1 MNSQLLSFYIPRM
14 NGKFTKTQVKNNL
27 EDGFLDCNIERID
40 FVSILNP
47 DKTVNPN
54 YRSAFIHMY
63 LRSQPASFQL
73 YKTTHVEEKVFKFY
87 LNGQYDSYWLL
98 LKNKFPV
105 PETELNLSQV
115 VENAR
120 LLEERV
126 AKLEEINEYQATK
139 LENIETVVY
148 QLLGGLFNHRTQ
160 GNVLNQN
167 LNLLEDNNEV
177 CWSPT
182 HDDSKSKWAQ
192 YPTTRQGDDSEI
204 RIQKLENE
212 LKQVKRFVVFHN
224 DYRFSDDESSD
235 DEEENATNNSTHSSM
250 PGLEEQIHII
260 QDDVTSNEDEDS
272 DEDDDSGD
280 GSSMPDLIPVEEQDN
295 TSVASSSTHSSMPS
309 LECVNDSDSDA

>member
-1 MNSQLLSFYIPRM
+1 
-14 NGKFTKTQVKNNL
+14 
-27 EDGFLDCNIERID
+27 
-40 FVSILNP
+40 
-47 DKTVNPN
+47 
-54 YRSAFIHMY
+54 MY
-63 LRSQPASFQL
+63 LRNNPNSIQL
-73 YKTTHVEEKVFKFY
+73 YKTAYVEENAFKFY
-87 LNGQYDSYWLL
+87 FNRQTSSYWLL

-105 PETELNLSQV
+105 PETDLNLSQV

-126 AKLEEINEYQATK
+126 AKLEEIIEYQATK

-148 QLLGGLFNHRTQ
+148 QLLGGLFNHSTQ
-160 GNVLNQN
+160 GKVLNQN

-182 HDDSKSKWAQ
+182 NGDSKSKWAH

-224 DYRFSDDESSD
+224 EYRFSDDESSD
-235 DEEENATNNSTHSSM
+235 EEEDASTHSSM
-250 PGLEEQIHII
+250 PGLEQQIHII
-260 QDDVTSNEDEDS
+260 EDDVTSNEDSDE

-309 LECVNDSDSDA
+309 LE